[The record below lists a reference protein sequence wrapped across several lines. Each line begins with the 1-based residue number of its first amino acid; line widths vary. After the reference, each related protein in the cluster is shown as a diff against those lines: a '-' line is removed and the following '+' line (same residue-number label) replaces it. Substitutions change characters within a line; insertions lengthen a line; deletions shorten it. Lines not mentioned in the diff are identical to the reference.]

1 YDEYGYAFGTKGTRG
16 RALAEALPLIRARLA
31 KLNPPPVRP
40 LPILVAGRG
49 ERITLRLVAE
59 HAHAWHAGFPERA
72 DELVPKVEA
81 LERWCAQV
89 ERDPRTIEWSAGV
102 EPADRSR
109 FL

>member
-1 YDEYGYAFGTKGTRG
+1 HVSGGRFVLGIGSGWFRHDYDEYGYGFGTKGTRG

-59 HAHAWHAGFPERA
+59 HADAWHAGFPERA
-72 DELVPKVEA
+72 DELVPKVAA
-81 LERWCAQV
+81 LERWC
-89 ERDPRTIEWSAGV
+89 
-102 EPADRSR
+102 
-109 FL
+109 